1 MLLGGLLGWLRL
13 ASKSI
18 VPTTLANSVLTATAG
33 LPLLLEGDDPGLRAA
48 AYGPAGWLPMGI
60 VFLLLF
66 TTRLRHDVR
75 KPPVEAPRTKNVWL
89 VILPSDRRKPP
100 DDRTLH

>member
-13 ASKSI
+13 ASRSV

-33 LPLLLEGDDPGLRAA
+33 LPLLLDGDDPGLRAA
-48 AYGPAGWLPMGI
+48 AYGPAGWLPLSIG
-60 VFLLLF
+60 FLLLF
-66 TTRLRHDVR
+66 TTRLRHEVR
-75 KPPVEAPRTKNVWL
+75 KPPLERATPKRTWL
-89 VILPSDRRKPP
+89 IILPNRKTR